1 MILLLFPTMS
11 KTKMN
16 QKRWNAEFQT
26 TLNIKIDPDEI
37 KKEFNQQDKIQNNQK
52 ILINKT
58 KNNDDSLRLFNYD

>member
-37 KKEFNQQDKIQNNQK
+37 KKEFNQQDKKQNNKK
-52 ILINKT
+52 I
-58 KNNDDSLRLFNYD
+58 